1 MFNIHSTEILLVLI
15 VALIVIGPERLPA
28 AIRTASLWVGRFR
41 RSFYKVKAEI
51 EREINADE
59 IRRQIHNES
68 VLAELEEAKQDIEG
82 SARDAEQSVNKIV
95 SSDTLDPGRSK
106 HDSEDES
113 QEQSPESN
121 EKSIRQ
127 ELTEAGEQ
135 IEEIKREVYAL
146 GKNPKLGG
154 KSGSDDNSSSGDTT

>member
-59 IRRQIHNES
+59 IRRQIHNEN
-68 VLAELEEAKQDIEG
+68 VLAELEDAKNL
-82 SARDAEQSVNKIV
+82 VN
-95 SSDTLDPGRSK
+95 SDELDPGKSK
-106 HDSEDES
+106 HDDATDA
-113 QEQSPESN
+113 QG
-121 EKSIRQ
+121 EKSIRE
-127 ELTEAGEQ
+127 ELAEAGEQ
-135 IEEIKREVYAL
+135 IEEVKREVYAL
-146 GKNPKLGG
+146 GKNPKLAG
-154 KSGSDDNSSSGDTT
+154 KTETEDNSPSGESS